1 MLDFIVNMFGSRPVE
16 WIAAACGLVNVVL
29 IIRRSVWNYPF
40 GFAMVV
46 LYFFIF
52 RDYRL
57 YGDAALQV
65 YYLGI
70 QIYGVWYWLRG
81 QGGDGRIRVAP
92 LPRARFAGYL
102 LATGVIWAVIA
113 ALMARYTDAAA
124 PWQDA
129 GVAALSVLAQFLLSR
144 RNLESWPVWIAVDL
158 LAIELFLSRGLM
170 PTAALYAVFLGLA
183 ITGWFQWRNAPR
195 ERVAA

>member
-1 MLDFIVNMFGSRPVE
+1 MSEFLLAMFGSRPVE
-16 WIAAACGLVNVVL
+16 WIAVACGLVNVAL

-52 RDYRL
+52 REYRL

-65 YYLGI
+65 YYFVI
-70 QIYGVWYWLRG
+70 QIYGVWYWLQG
-81 QGGDGRIRVAP
+81 QGGDGRVMVVP
-92 LPRARFAGYL
+92 LPRARLAGYL
-102 LATGVIWAVIA
+102 AITGVMWALIA

-129 GVAALSVLAQFLLSR
+129 AVAALSVLAQFLLSR
-144 RNLESWPVWIAVDL
+144 RNVESWLVWIAVDL
-158 LAIELFLSRGLM
+158 LAIELFFSRGLM
-170 PTAALYAVFLGLA
+170 PTAALYVVFLCLA
-183 ITGWFQWRNAPR
+183 ITGWFQWRASAKAAP
-195 ERVAA
+195 

>member
-1 MLDFIVNMFGSRPVE
+1 MSEFLAGMFGARPVE
-16 WIAAACGLVNVVL
+16 WIAVACGLINVAL

-57 YGDAALQV
+57 YSDAALQV
-65 YYLGI
+65 YFFAI
-70 QIYGVWYWLRG
+70 QIYGVWNWLQG
-81 QGGDGRIRVAP
+81 QGGDGRVTVVP
-92 LPRARFAGYL
+92 LPRARFAAYL
-102 LATGVIWAVIA
+102 ALTGVVWVVIA

-129 GVAALSVLAQFLLSR
+129 AVAALSVLAQFLLSR
-144 RNLESWPVWIAVDL
+144 RHLESWLVWIAVDL
-158 LAIELFLSRGLM
+158 LAIELFVSRGLT
-170 PTAALYAVFLGLA
+170 PTAALYGIFLCLA
-183 ITGWFQWRNAPR
+183 ITGWFQWRRAPR
-195 ERVAA
+195 QAAT